1 MTQIS
6 IYKHAN
12 HHNRSDCD
20 ILNEMQV
27 VSEWKWRQR
36 MRIAAVLSGMP
47 DREEISG
54 MLKRINPECEIVGT
68 ACDGAAGYEMICAV
82 RPELVITEAEMPG
95 GDGFTMLRK
104 LRDRKIDVRV
114 IVLAEGEDFQQAR
127 QAIELSAD
135 GFLKKPVRQKELR
148 TAVEHIEEKLKEDR
162 AEAAVFTA
170 ENIFMSC
177 INGQLQPDENFH
189 EMTRKRLGFT
199 VEDPGAVFALWLGD
213 EYEKQKEKAKGILGE
228 TKCAGGGM
236 SSRVLEAGAWNL
248 LLVVLYRMEEPGAE
262 REYFRKKVVPKLC
275 AGLEGVVV
283 CLWAEMKHLTE
294 MLDVLRKM
302 QRMRDWNLLFDRGD
316 LIWQEEIERLETM
329 PLKYPA
335 DLESQVRR
343 AVTAKRGEEIK
354 KCYYRLY
361 DLLRRKPYSPADMK
375 GCLIRFDMAV
385 LNTFKVQQEIESEI
399 DVQRC
404 MQAIASAMSWAEIR
418 GVTEQFF
425 QLLNFDAFEEKSDE
439 GLSPLVRKAVQ
450 LVRKY
455 YDQGITLDEIAE
467 RLFVSEEYLS
477 TQFKKETGVGFKE
490 TVRKY
495 RIERIKGLLIGTRL
509 KLNQIAEL
517 TGYADSKYMSRVFK
531 EETGMLPTEYRKS
544 AH

>member
-1 MTQIS
+1 
-6 IYKHAN
+6 
-12 HHNRSDCD
+12 
-20 ILNEMQV
+20 
-27 VSEWKWRQR
+27 
-36 MRIAAVLSGMP
+36 MRIAAVLNGMP
-47 DREEISG
+47 DREEISR
-54 MLKRINPECEIVGT
+54 MLKKINPEYEIVGT
-68 ACDGAAGYEMICAV
+68 ASDGAAGYEMVCAV
-82 RPELVITEAEMPG
+82 HPELVITDTEMAG
-95 GDGFTMLRK
+95 MDGFAMLRK
-104 LRDRKIDVRV
+104 LRDRKIDVKV
-114 IVLAEGEDFQQAR
+114 IVLAEREDFQQAR
-127 QAIELSAD
+127 QAIELGVDGYLMKPLRQEELKRAAD
-135 GFLKKPVRQKELR
+135 
-148 TAVEHIEEKLKEDR
+148 HIEEKLREER
-162 AEAAVFTA
+162 MEASVLTA

-177 INGQLQPDENFH
+177 INGQLQPDENFR

-199 VEDPGAVFALWLGD
+199 VEDPGAVFALWLGGG
-213 EYEKQKEKAKGILGE
+213 YEKQKEKAERILE
-228 TKCAGGGM
+228 EAECAGNGTVSG
-236 SSRVLEAGAWNL
+236 VLEAGAWNL
-248 LLVVLYRMEEPGAE
+248 LLVVLCRMEDPVME

-283 CLWAEMKHLTE
+283 CLWAEMKHLLE

-302 QRMRDWNLLFDRGD
+302 QEMRDWNLLFDRGD
-316 LIWQEEIERLETM
+316 LICQEEIERLETM

-335 DLESQVRR
+335 DLESQIRR

-361 DLLRRKPYSPADMK
+361 DLLRRKPYSPGDMK
-375 GCLIRFDMAV
+375 ECLIRFDMAV
-385 LNTFKVQQEIESEI
+385 LNTFKIQQEIESEV

-404 MQAIASAMSWAEIR
+404 MQAIASAMSWTEIR
-418 GVTEQFF
+418 NATDRFF

-477 TQFKKETGVGFKE
+477 TQFKKETGAGFKE

-495 RIERIKGLLIGTRL
+495 RMDRIKGLLVGTRL

-517 TGYADSKYMSRVFK
+517 TGYADAKYMSRVFK